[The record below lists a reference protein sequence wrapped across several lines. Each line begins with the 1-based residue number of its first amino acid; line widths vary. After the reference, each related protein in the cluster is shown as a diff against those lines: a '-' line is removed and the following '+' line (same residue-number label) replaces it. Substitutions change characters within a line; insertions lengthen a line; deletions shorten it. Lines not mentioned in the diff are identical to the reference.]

1 MSAEPWSLSGGSY
14 SMHLWLFFTLS
25 LLLFILLLISCG
37 GCMRKSAQF
46 SAQNNDTETKDDT
59 HLISISQFDDSVF
72 PNSISPATIQEGHP
86 GSRKVSWQNDVEMPG
101 MQDNKESPCQH
112 SRALPEIPAALDD
125 KGNPDG
131 KGDPVYQTARELTAA
146 ECQEISEDPIEP
158 SYAASDQF
166 SLEAQRS
173 EFIIEDDVAKEEGN
187 FQQEKV
193 APVYARVS
201 KKTKTAPLLCL
212 PSLSAAHGNVER
224 DEEPPPLPE
233 KRFDLDDDFVI
244 GEESEQILVEETPQ
258 EDPRAALLPAESC
271 VTDGDGIV
279 ATRNGLTMG

>member
-1 MSAEPWSLSGGSY
+1 MGAEPWSLSGGSY

-72 PNSISPATIQEGHP
+72 PNSISTATIQEGHP
-86 GSRKVSWQNDVEMPG
+86 GSRKVSWQNDEEMPG
-101 MQDNKESPCQH
+101 TQDNKESPCQH

-166 SLEAQRS
+166 SLETQRA

-187 FQQEKV
+187 FQQKKV

-201 KKTKTAPLLCL
+201 KKTKNTPLLCL
-212 PSLSAAHGNVER
+212 PSLSAVHGNVER

-279 ATRNGLTMG
+279 AAKNGLTMG